1 VDRGYFHLLLIT
13 GVASLALFFDL
24 GGPRLWDRDEPR
36 NAACAREMLERGDWV
51 VPTFNAELRVLKPV
65 MKYWLMIS
73 AYKVFGVNE
82 FAARFWSAVFALATV
97 WATYFIG
104 RRLFDVWAGFWSAL
118 VLASCLLFVA
128 AGHLAKID
136 TALAFFAAMA
146 ILIFVYATFAPTEG
160 RAPAGDSAFATPFPR
175 SWGVAALL
183 YATVGL
189 GALAKGLPGLFLPP
203 AVIGMFSLIVLLP
216 PPPEGR
222 ERRWWH
228 RLTRLLSPFAPGHF
242 LRTFWRMRPITAL
255 VVSLAVAS
263 PWYILVGLRTDGEF
277 LRGFFLE
284 HHLGRAMRP
293 MDDHSGPFLLYYFG
307 AIATGFFP
315 WSVFCPAV
323 TVWLV
328 GQFRKGHP
336 WSPGYVLA
344 CCWIGVYVV
353 IFSCAKT
360 KLASY
365 ITPCF
370 PALALLM
377 GGFLRQLSA
386 NVAVTSRFWT
396 RLALVLLGV
405 VGLGMA
411 VGLAVAARIHLP
423 GGEWLGLI
431 GVVLL
436 VGAVAAFVQLER
448 GRGLAACI
456 TLSAT
461 ASVFVAMTFGL
472 CLTRLGRNESQRAVF
487 HVIHGRGND
496 SRLAFF
502 GPIEPS
508 WVFYAGHPIP
518 PLSLAAPSPDESYR
532 WKVKPIPVGEFF
544 GQSGDPLI
552 ITTAEEWVW
561 LRTVLPADAQVI
573 ADFPRFLRKGRYLL
587 IGHAPISP
595 TRPEH
600 RMTRGMQGSV
610 PSPSISP

>member
-1 VDRGYFHLLLIT
+1 MDRGYSHLLLLS
-13 GVASLALFFDL
+13 GVAALVLFIDL

-36 NAACAREMLERGDWV
+36 NASCAREMLERDDWV
-51 VPTFNAELRVLKPV
+51 VPTFNGELRVLKPA

-82 FAARFWSAVFALATV
+82 FAARFWSAVFSLATV

-104 RRLFDVWAGFWSAL
+104 RRLFDAWAGLWSAL
-118 VLASCLLFVA
+118 ILASCLLFVA

-136 TALAFFAAMA
+136 AALTFFSTIG
-146 ILIFVYATFAPTEG
+146 ILIFVYSTFAPASARPG
-160 RAPAGDSAFATPFPR
+160 GLGAAGDFTLVRPFPR

-189 GALAKGLPGLFLPP
+189 GALAKGLPGLFLPV
-203 AVIGMFSLIVLLP
+203 AVIGLFLLIVRLP
-216 PPPEGR
+216 TPDEGAGS
-222 ERRWWH
+222 RWWH

-242 LRTFWRMRPITAL
+242 LRTFWLMRPITAL
-255 VVSLAVAS
+255 AVSLAVAS

-323 TVWLV
+323 IVWLI
-328 GQFRKGHP
+328 GQFRKAHP
-336 WSPGYVLA
+336 WRPGYILA
-344 CCWIGVYVV
+344 SCWIGVYVV

-377 GGFLRQLSA
+377 GCFVYQLSA
-386 NVAVTSRFWT
+386 GVAVTSRFWT

-405 VGLGMA
+405 VGVGMA
-411 VGLAVAARIHLP
+411 VGSVAAARTVLP
-423 GGEWLGLI
+423 GQELLASV
-431 GVVLL
+431 GVVLVL
-436 VGAVAAFVQLER
+436 GAITAFVQLER
-448 GRGLAACI
+448 GRGLAASV
-456 TLSAT
+456 TLVAT
-461 ASVFVAMTFGL
+461 ASVFTALVFGF
-472 CLTRLGRNESQRAVF
+472 CLARLGRNEPQRAMF
-487 HVIHGRGND
+487 EVIHERGND
-496 SRLAFF
+496 SRIATF
-502 GPIEPS
+502 GPLEPS
-508 WVFYAGHPIP
+508 WVFYAGHPLP
-518 PLSLAAPSPDESYR
+518 PLSLAAPSADQSYR
-532 WKVKPIPVGEFF
+532 WKVKPIPAAEFF
-544 GQSGDPLI
+544 GQGGDPLI
-552 ITTAEEWVW
+552 ITTADEWEW
-561 LRTVLPADAQVI
+561 LRPVLPADAQVI

-587 IGHAPISP
+587 IGHAPTSP
-595 TRPEH
+595 TPPEN
-600 RMTRGMQGSV
+600 RVSRGK
-610 PSPSISP
+610 